1 MQRSA
6 LYQVASNT
14 SMFFGNLHIHLKCP
28 FLIILRSNFTSKG
41 ELYNKCYHILGVTE
55 NSDQNMVRQAYIAL
69 VKKLHPDSG
78 HPDADVNKFQE
89 VDAAFRILQQKFA
102 KSRRGIVENLQD
114 KVKTFDIRHTAPQHR
129 QYLSFDGIGV
139 GTPAQRQKQYQSVR
153 AQRAQER
160 VLEHRMSKAQ
170 ASEMALMKKGDHF
183 KKHEIKTKYGFDRVV
198 EDLIQEAMSRG
209 DFSNLSGFGKPL
221 PDHQSQNPYVDFTT
235 AKINKIM
242 LDNGFTP
249 EWITLHKEI
258 REDIE
263 SLKNSLYKERS
274 KLGEIPLTGQDEYKW
289 DKILKEHEIFEQGVN
304 RKIDKF
310 NLIVPV
316 LNKQMVRFNL
326 AKIGK
331 QVLETGKHR
340 DQLQT
345 TEEELTS
352 STNKPTEKA
361 NIFSLLETLL
371 K

>member
-1 MQRSA
+1 
-6 LYQVASNT
+6 
-14 SMFFGNLHIHLKCP
+14 MFYRKPFFQLKPP
-28 FLIILRSNFTSKG
+28 FPISFHSNFTSKRD
-41 ELYNKCYHILGVTE
+41 LYNKCYMILGVTE
-55 NSDQNMVRQAYIAL
+55 NSDQNSVREAYISL
-69 VKKLHPDSG
+69 VKRLHPDSG
-78 HPDADVNKFQE
+78 HPEANADKFQE

-102 KSRRGIVENLQD
+102 KSRRGIVEDLQD
-114 KVKTFDIRHTAPQHR
+114 KVKMFDIRHTAPQHR
-129 QYLSFDGIGV
+129 QYLSFEGIGV

-170 ASEMALMKKGDHF
+170 ASEMALMKKGEYF

-221 PDHQSQNPYVDFTT
+221 PNHQSQNPYVDFTT

-263 SLKNSLYKERS
+263 CVKNSLYKERS
-274 KLGEIPLTGQDEYKW
+274 QLGEYPLTRTDEYKW
-289 DKILKEHEIFEQGVN
+289 EQALEEHQALVQGVN
-304 RKIDKF
+304 KKVDKF

-316 LNKQMVRFNL
+316 LNKQMVRFDL
-326 AKIGK
+326 ATIGK
-331 QVLETGKHR
+331 TVLQTGKHR
-340 DQLQT
+340 DQLQSEEKLLSSN
-345 TEEELTS
+345 TEP
-352 STNKPTEKA
+352 KHAEKV
-361 NIFSLLETLL
+361 NIFSLIESLL